1 MNRSV
6 STICSTLACALLASC
21 SLFSIGCASTKGDT
35 AEEQRVYARST
46 TQATLKDFYQEDSAI
61 KKKVEKAAGYGV
73 FSNIG
78 TNLIFVSTGG
88 GYGVVHNNKTGKD
101 TYMKMGEVGVGLGLG
116 AKDFRTLFLFES
128 EQVLNKFIASGWEF
142 GGEADAAAKAGDQG
156 GEASGAGNVH
166 SGITVY
172 QMTENGLALSATV
185 SGTKYWV
192 DKELN

>member
-1 MNRSV
+1 MNRPV
-6 STICSTLACALLASC
+6 STISATFACAVLASC
-21 SLFSIGCASTKGDT
+21 SLLSTGCASTKGDT

-46 TQATLKDFYQEDSAI
+46 TQATLKDFYQEDGTI
-61 KKKVEKAAGYGV
+61 KKKMEKSAGYGV

-88 GYGVVHNNKTGKD
+88 GYGVVHNNKTGKN

-128 EQVLNKFIASGWEF
+128 EQVLNKFISSGWEF